1 MKKTSKGS
9 VVVFIGLSTVF
20 LIIVF
25 SIAFAIR
32 GSNERKYTIAHT
44 FFQSEDYSAAQR
56 MYSELG
62 NYKDSSKLEKE
73 SKKLNAILTAY
84 KKAEK
89 LFEGGK
95 YEDAITNFEEVED
108 FKDSKEKIKE
118 AKYRLAV
125 QYFENKNYG
134 KSKQLF
140 EELKDFKDSKEKVKE
155 AKYGLA
161 VQYFKNKDYGKSK
174 QLFKELKDYSE
185 SNSYLDEID
194 RIDVVQLTESIYEKA
209 CKSFD
214 SGEYEEALK
223 DFNSILQYNDSED
236 KAKDCKIYL
245 KRQSLNNS
253 LAAGIR
259 NSLAITSDYKV
270 KVVVDNDSVR
280 HNIES
285 WKDIISID
293 AYGCLSIGLKKDGNV
308 TVAGRYDG
316 EKRVDVRDWNH
327 IIDVAAGERFVLG
340 LRDNGTVKANGHGD
354 DGQTAAVE
362 WKNIIAIDAGWRF
375 AVGLTKK
382 HGLKFAGVCN
392 NLRKQF
398 TADKKQWKDV
408 INIAA
413 SGGDTEKS
421 RGRGHVVGLRL
432 DGTVIAI
439 GDNDWGQCN
448 VKKWQNVVK
457 VVAGDW
463 YTVGLTE
470 EGKVLITGKN
480 QSKTKYI
487 EEDILEEINRR
498 KDVVDI
504 AAGYGQT
511 LCLHRDGTISAFGF
525 DDDEK
530 SSEASKWSDLLVR

>member
-1 MKKTSKGS
+1 MS
-9 VVVFIGLSTVF
+9 L
-20 LIIVF
+20 
-25 SIAFAIR
+25 R
-32 GSNERKYTIAHT
+32 YN
-44 FFQSEDYSAAQR
+44 
-56 MYSELG
+56 
-62 NYKDSSKLEKE
+62 
-73 SKKLNAILTAY
+73 
-84 KKAEK
+84 
-89 LFEGGK
+89 
-95 YEDAITNFEEVED
+95 
-108 FKDSKEKIKE
+108 
-118 AKYRLAV
+118 
-125 QYFENKNYG
+125 
-134 KSKQLF
+134 
-140 EELKDFKDSKEKVKE
+140 
-155 AKYGLA
+155 
-161 VQYFKNKDYGKSK
+161 
-174 QLFKELKDYSE
+174 
-185 SNSYLDEID
+185 
-194 RIDVVQLTESIYEKA
+194 IYEKA
-209 CKSFD
+209 CESFD

-236 KAKDCKIYL
+236 KAKKCKIYL

-270 KVVVDNDSVR
+270 KVAAGNDSVR
-280 HNIES
+280 YNIEG
-285 WKDIISID
+285 WKNIISVD
-293 AYGCLSIGLKKDGNV
+293 AYGCLSIGLKKNGKV
-308 TVAGRYDG
+308 KVAGKYDG

-340 LRDNGTVKANGHGD
+340 LRDDGVVKADGHGD
-354 DGQTAAVE
+354 DGQTTAVE

-375 AVGLTKK
+375 AVGLTER
-382 HGLKFAGVCN
+382 HELEFSGVCN

-432 DGTVIAI
+432 DGSVVAI

-448 VKKWQNVVK
+448 VKGWQDVVK

-470 EGKVLITGKN
+470 KGKVLITGKN
-480 QSKTKYI
+480 QSGTKYI

-525 DDDEK
+525 DDDGK
-530 SSEASKWSDLLVR
+530 SSEASKWSDLLVQ